1 MGRATRRLLTGLA
14 AIVVVAFL
22 LTVGVVAQLGDPRNE
37 SPEYWDAINDAQ
49 CFEHHLEDGFI
60 PFGFR
65 FANAYSQLPIGE
77 TVPIT
82 VQIRHITNYEGPH
95 QVLDMT
101 VTVNTEDA
109 PNVQI
114 VTDDIPD
121 DIEMTDGPIT
131 MTHGD
136 VQEWGPIFIGSGASA
151 GHFRVQITDINV
163 GGVPAPLDAAG
174 MQGLLILQAGNRQIE
189 VRDTEAEIPLGKDFF
204 EAGGRGNYTFSAEY
218 RSDNAMLPIEVTLE
232 AELVVTF
239 EPDATEVTFGEPTRP
254 VLAAVGH
261 MAEITIPVR
270 ITSEDEA
277 LIDFRIRANAFWE
290 HQAGDGAPLDDGIYY
305 RFLTMR
311 VVGGDELIETAQQEA
326 PTPVGGV
333 VNLYNLL
340 TRILGFIGLF
350 LVVAAMFTGG
360 VFGKSSRR
368 WMNKMTGGAKKRV
381 LWHSSVGFLIVLVA
395 SIHFGVALIETRNDI
410 STGLLWGGLAWALM
424 ISLGFTGYY
433 QVRMIKKW
441 NYRVWR
447 HMHLWSAVAV
457 LVFVLFHLVLE
468 GSSFSDIRRDF
479 LPGYDRLL
487 WPKV

>member
-1 MGRATRRLLTGLA
+1 MLLLA
-14 AIVVVAFL
+14 GVLVSVV
-22 LTVGVVAQLGDPRNE
+22 TVAQMGDPRNE
-37 SPEYWDAINDAQ
+37 SPEYWDAVNDAQ

-60 PFGFR
+60 PYGFR
-65 FANAYSQLPIGE
+65 FANSYSQLPIGK

-82 VQIRHITNYEGPH
+82 VQIRHITNYLGPH
-95 QVLDMT
+95 QVKDMT
-101 VTVNTEDA
+101 VTINTEDA
-109 PNVQI
+109 PNVHI
-114 VTDDIPD
+114 MTDDIPEN
-121 DIEMTDGPIT
+121 IEITDGPIT
-131 MTHGD
+131 LGHGE
-136 VQEWGPIFIGSGASA
+136 VQEWGPVFIGSGASQ
-151 GHFRVQITDINV
+151 GYFRVAIDQISY
-163 GGVPAPLDAAG
+163 GGVAAPLDAAG
-174 MQGLLILQAGNRQIE
+174 LQGQLILQAGSRVVE
-189 VRDTEAEIPLGKDFF
+189 VRDTQAEIFMGKDFF
-204 EAGGRGNYTFSAEY
+204 EAGGRGNYTFSVEY
-218 RSDNAMLPIEVTLE
+218 RAHNAMVPTEVTLDM
-232 AELVVTF
+232 ELFVTF
-239 EPDATEVTFGEPTRP
+239 EPDATEVTFGDPSREALT
-254 VLAAVGH
+254 AVGH
-261 MAEITIPVR
+261 VAEITIPVR
-270 ITSEDEA
+270 IISEDEA
-277 LIDFRIRANAFWE
+277 LIDFRIRANAFWP
-290 HQAGDGAPLDDGIYY
+290 HDPGDGAPLDDGIYY

-311 VVGGDELIETAQQEA
+311 VVGGDELVEVAQQEA
-326 PTPVGGV
+326 PVPVGV

-360 VFGKSSRR
+360 AFGKSSRR

-395 SIHFGVALIETRNDI
+395 TIHFGLALIETRNDI
-410 STGLLWGGLAWALM
+410 SKGLLWGGMAWALM

-468 GSSFSDIRRDF
+468 GSSLSEIRREH